1 MENSQYK
8 LCREVI
14 RRLGEAGALKHL
26 IVIGSWC
33 IPLYKEYFAG
43 VAFNTTIRTRDV
55 DFLIPKPSSFT
66 STIDLSE
73 LLKDLGFVVGFKG
86 EHGVMRLEHPELMIE
101 FLVPELGRG
110 TDKPIRVPK
119 IGMNAQAL
127 RFLNF
132 LTSSTILVQIDGVPV
147 KLPHPAN
154 FALHK
159 LIVSE
164 RRKNEDKMIKDRN
177 AGLQVLRAL
186 IEKGEGALIRKTFE
200 SAPRGWQ
207 QKILRVLDELKERS
221 IIELLTD

>member
-43 VAFNTTIRTRDV
+43 VSFSTTIRTRDV
-55 DFLIPKPSSFT
+55 DFLIPRPSSFA
-66 STIDLSE
+66 STIDLPE

-101 FLVPELGRG
+101 FLVPELGKG

-132 LTSSTILVQIDGVPV
+132 LTSRTILVQIDGATV